1 MDVVIAGGHGKVALL
16 LAERLTARG
25 DRVRALVRNADHRA
39 DVSAA
44 GAEPVLFDLE
54 HDDNLAAA
62 IAGADAVVFAAGAG
76 GGSGIARKMTVDRD
90 GALALASACLEA
102 GVRRYVLL
110 STIGARVGA
119 DTGDE
124 VFDAYLAAKF
134 EADEGVLASGLA
146 VTVVRPG
153 TLTGEPGVGTVLLA
167 EHVERGEVSRADVA
181 AVLAAA
187 LHTPSSIGAV
197 VELVAG
203 ETPVEAAVAGL

>member
-134 EADEGVLASGLA
+134 EADEGVLASSLA

>member
-1 MDVVIAGGHGKVALL
+1 
-16 LAERLTARG
+16 
-25 DRVRALVRNADHRA
+25 
-39 DVSAA
+39 
-44 GAEPVLFDLE
+44 
-54 HDDNLAAA
+54 
-62 IAGADAVVFAAGAG
+62 
-76 GGSGIARKMTVDRD
+76 
-90 GALALASACLEA
+90 
-102 GVRRYVLL
+102 
-110 STIGARVGA
+110 
-119 DTGDE
+119 
-124 VFDAYLAAKF
+124 
-134 EADEGVLASGLA
+134 VLASGLA

>member
-76 GGSGIARKMTVDRD
+76 GGSGIARKKTVDRD